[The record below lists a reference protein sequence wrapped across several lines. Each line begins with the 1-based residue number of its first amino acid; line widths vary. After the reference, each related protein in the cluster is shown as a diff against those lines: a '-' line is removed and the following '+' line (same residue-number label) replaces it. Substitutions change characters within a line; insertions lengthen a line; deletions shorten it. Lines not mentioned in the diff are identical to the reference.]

1 MNKNNINGKIHNKI
15 FLNFKKKFETLFIND
30 SEIDS
35 KVIFKFIIYLMK
47 VVEKQK
53 IDGRGKKE
61 IVLNIIKTILEENK
75 EKIPNPDC
83 IKNFVN
89 YILPNL
95 IDIIVSIDKKEM
107 YIKLEN
113 TFNNSCLSI

>member
-1 MNKNNINGKIHNKI
+1 MNNNNGKIYNKLI
-15 FLNFKKKFETLFIND
+15 LDFKNKFKTLFNDD
-30 SEIDS
+30 SEIDA
-35 KVIFKFIIYLMK
+35 KIIFKFIIYLMK
-47 VVEKQK
+47 LVEKQK
-53 IDGRGKKE
+53 LNGQGKKE

-83 IKNFVN
+83 VKNFID

-95 IDIIVSIDKKEM
+95 IDIIVSIDRKEM

-113 TFNNSCLSI
+113 TFSNSCLSI